1 MRMLVF
7 LAGKRV
13 ASKASIACGKIT
25 ILVVGKRVASTA
37 AIASINSVGS
47 PGALTIFRMTGPVA
61 DDGTG
66 GGRTTGP
73 VADDRNGW
81 DLQKVQN
88 LHVVVARK

>member
-1 MRMLVF
+1 MT
-7 LAGKRV
+7 GPV
-13 ASKASIACGKIT
+13 ADDGT
-25 ILVVGKRVASTA
+25 GGGRT
-37 AIASINSVGS
+37 
-47 PGALTIFRMTGPVA
+47 TGPVA

-88 LHVVVARK
+88 LNVVVARK